1 MTQYA
6 HYINAQ
12 TVQYP
17 QASEFAGIVN
27 WQYHDKQLRKHGYL
41 PLVGEPEERLGVTA
55 KPSAFELRGDYI
67 QVTAWD
73 YIPITAPG
81 PPPLPTRFSKGALL
95 EALRAKNLYDAAKAI
110 YANDLDL
117 QIAFAGFSE
126 IDLEYPATKSIM
138 AQYPELFTEANV
150 QMLREWIRDNE

>member
-6 HYINAQ
+6 RYINPT
-12 TVQYP
+12 TVEYP
-17 QASEFAGIVN
+17 TDAEFRGVPN
-27 WQYHDKQLRKHGYL
+27 WRQHDALLRKHRYL
-41 PLVGEPEERLGVTA
+41 PLTGEPEPRLGVTA

-73 YIPITAPG
+73 YIPITAPE
-81 PPPLPTRFSKGALL
+81 PPPLPTRFSKGTLL
-95 EALRAKNLYDAAKAI
+95 EALRAKNLYDAAKAV